1 MLKISRESEINL
13 VNVLIDNDIISGKDL
28 IDIKKIST
36 ENNKSQID
44 AIFELKLTDEQKII
58 DLLIKEQNLETVD
71 LKKVEVTDEIKTVL
85 PSNYIKV
92 NFVAPFK
99 IDNKTLH
106 IAIPDSSKLGLMRNL
121 KAITKKNI
129 ELHAAKITD
138 ISEFIEKLSSETD
151 EVTIASIRDENR
163 KRIKTFESDLG
174 DAGEVLEKAPEED
187 IEAIENESEVIKFST
202 AVVAEAIKMGVSDIH
217 IEPYRFS
224 SRVRYR
230 LDGMLQEQEQYK
242 QFLHD
247 NYGAVVTRIKIMGK
261 LDIAER
267 RLPQD
272 GAINFKIENKVVDLR
287 LSILP
292 TANNE
297 RIVMRILNKDAGD
310 IKLEQLNFEE
320 QDLKNLRKAIHS
332 TQGLILVTGPTGS
345 GKSTTLYSI
354 LKEVSKP
361 HLNILTAEDPVE
373 YELDGVGQVQIKDH
387 IGLTFASALRSF
399 LRQDP
404 EIILVGEMRDKE
416 TVDIGLKAALTGHL
430 VFSTLHTNDAPS
442 TITRLQNM
450 GTPDYLISAATQLV
464 VAQRLARKNCKDCR
478 VPDDD
483 VNPKVLQD
491 LGFSAEQA
499 SRVKAIKGKGCAKCS
514 NTGYKGRQGIYEILV
529 VSKPLKEAIL
539 RQATTPELREIGIK
553 EGFQTMKDMGRRL
566 IASGELNFREYES
579 SFRRIRMEAF
589 TYKGISD
596 GKYVTGDIEALNLD
610 EASHLLKEKKIIIT
624 NIVKTKKKAGEKKK
638 SSGSSLFGRSKKVK
652 IEDILI
658 FSKQFATMVKAG
670 LPILQVLAMLR
681 DQMES
686 QGIKDIIEDIRKSLE
701 GGVNLS
707 KCFEKYPQHFDN
719 VYVTWSKAGEARG

>member
-13 VNVLIDNDIISGKDL
+13 INVLIDNDIISGKDL
-28 IDIKKIST
+28 INIKKVST
-36 ENNKSQID
+36 EGNKSQID
-44 AIFELKLTDEQKII
+44 AVFELKLTDEEKIL
-58 DLLIKEQNLETVD
+58 DVLVKEQNLEVVD
-71 LKKVEVTDEIKTVL
+71 LSKIQIDEGVKSVL
-85 PSNYIKV
+85 PSNYINV

-99 IDNKTLH
+99 VDGKTLH
-106 IAIPDSSKLGLMRNL
+106 IAISDSSKLGLMRNL

-129 ELHAAKITD
+129 ELHAAPLSQ
-138 ISEFIEKLSSETD
+138 ISEFIEKISSD
-151 EVTIASIRDENR
+151 GEVTTATIRNEN
-163 KRIKTFESDLG
+163 KEKQKTFDSELG

-187 IEAIENESEVIKFST
+187 IEALENESEVIKFST
-202 AVVAEAIKMGVSDIH
+202 AVVAEAIKKGVSDIH

-242 QFLHD
+242 KFLHD
-247 NYGAVVTRIKIMGK
+247 NYGAVVTRFKIMGK

-272 GAINFKIENKVVDLR
+272 GAINFKIEGKVIDLR

-297 RIVMRILNKDAGD
+297 RIVMRVLNKDAGD
-310 IKLEQLNFEE
+310 ITLEQLNFED
-320 QDLKNLRKAIHS
+320 QDLKSLRKSIHS

-373 YELDGVGQVQIKDH
+373 YELDGVGQVQIKDD
-387 IGLTFASALRSF
+387 IGFTFAKALRSF

-450 GTPDYLISAATQLV
+450 GTPDYLISAACQLV
-464 VAQRLARKNCKDCR
+464 VAQRLARKNCKECKI
-478 VPDDD
+478 PDDD

-499 SRVKAIKGKGCAKCS
+499 SRVKAIKGKGCETCS

-539 RQATTPELREIGIK
+539 RKATTPELREIAIK
-553 EGFQTMKDMGRRL
+553 EGFQTMQDMGKRL
-566 IASGELNFREYES
+566 IASGELNFREYE
-579 SFRRIRMEAF
+579 R
-589 TYKGISD
+589 
-596 GKYVTGDIEALNLD
+596 
-610 EASHLLKEKKIIIT
+610 
-624 NIVKTKKKAGEKKK
+624 
-638 SSGSSLFGRSKKVK
+638 
-652 IEDILI
+652 
-658 FSKQFATMVKAG
+658 
-670 LPILQVLAMLR
+670 VLSN
-681 DQMES
+681 E
-686 QGIKDIIEDIRKSLE
+686 
-701 GGVNLS
+701 
-707 KCFEKYPQHFDN
+707 
-719 VYVTWSKAGEARG
+719 

>member
-13 VNVLIDNDIISGKDL
+13 INVLIDNDVISGKDL
-28 IDIKKIST
+28 INIKKKSS
-36 ENNKSQID
+36 EGNKSQIEAVFD
-44 AIFELKLTDEQKII
+44 LKLTDEKKILDI
-58 DLLIKEQNLETVD
+58 LVKEQNLEIID
-71 LKKVEVTDEIKTVL
+71 LKKVEVSPDVKSVL

-99 IDNKTLH
+99 MEGKTLH
-106 IAIPDSSKLGLMRNL
+106 IAIPDSSKLALMRNL

-129 ELHAAKITD
+129 ELHAAPLTQ
-138 ISEFIEKLSSETD
+138 ISEFIEKISSD
-151 EVTIASIRDENR
+151 GEVTTASIRKEN
-163 KRIKTFESDLG
+163 KEKQKTFDSELG
-174 DAGEVLEKAPEED
+174 EAGEVLEKAPEED

-202 AVVAEAIKMGVSDIH
+202 AVVAEAIKKGVSDIH

-242 QFLHD
+242 NFLHD
-247 NYGAVVTRIKIMGK
+247 NYGAVVTRFKIMGK

-272 GAINFKIENKVVDLR
+272 GAINFKIEGKVVDLR

-310 IKLEQLNFEE
+310 ITLEQLNFEDE
-320 QDLKNLRKAIHS
+320 DLKSLRKSIHS

-373 YELDGVGQVQIKDH
+373 YELDGVGQVQIKDD

-450 GTPDYLISAATQLV
+450 GTPDYLISAACQLV
-464 VAQRLARKNCKDCR
+464 VAQRLARKNCKNCK

-499 SRVKAIKGKGCAKCS
+499 SRVKAIKGKGCETCS

-539 RQATTPELREIGIK
+539 RKATTPELRQIAVK
-553 EGFQTMKDMGRRL
+553 EGFQTMQDMGKRL
-566 IASGELNFREYES
+566 IASGDLNFREYE
-579 SFRRIRMEAF
+579 R
-589 TYKGISD
+589 
-596 GKYVTGDIEALNLD
+596 
-610 EASHLLKEKKIIIT
+610 
-624 NIVKTKKKAGEKKK
+624 
-638 SSGSSLFGRSKKVK
+638 
-652 IEDILI
+652 
-658 FSKQFATMVKAG
+658 
-670 LPILQVLAMLR
+670 VLSN
-681 DQMES
+681 E
-686 QGIKDIIEDIRKSLE
+686 
-701 GGVNLS
+701 
-707 KCFEKYPQHFDN
+707 
-719 VYVTWSKAGEARG
+719 

>member
-13 VNVLIDNDIISGKDL
+13 INVLIDNDVISGKDL
-28 IDIKKIST
+28 INIKKKSS
-36 ENNKSQID
+36 EGNKSQIEAVFD
-44 AIFELKLTDEQKII
+44 LKLTDEKKILDI
-58 DLLIKEQNLETVD
+58 LVKEQNLDIVD
-71 LKKVEVTDEIKTVL
+71 LKKVEVSPEIKSVL

-99 IDNKTLH
+99 VDGKTLH
-106 IAIPDSSKLGLMRNL
+106 IAIPDSSKLTLMRNL

-129 ELHAAKITD
+129 ELHAAPLTQ
-138 ISEFIEKLSSETD
+138 ISEFIENLSSD
-151 EVTIASIRDENR
+151 GEVTTASIRKENR
-163 KRIKTFESDLG
+163 EKQKTFDSDLG

-187 IEAIENESEVIKFST
+187 VEAIENESEVIKFST
-202 AVVAEAIKMGVSDIH
+202 AVVAEAIKKGVSDIH

-247 NYGAVVTRIKIMGK
+247 NYGAVVTRFKIMGK

-272 GAINFKIENKVVDLR
+272 GAINFKIEGKVVDLR

-310 IKLEQLNFEE
+310 ITLEQLNFEE
-320 QDLKNLRKAIHS
+320 QDLKSLRKSIHS

-373 YELDGVGQVQIKDH
+373 YELDGVGQVQIKDD

-450 GTPDYLISAATQLV
+450 GTPDYLISAACQLV
-464 VAQRLARKNCKDCR
+464 VAQRLARKNCKKCKI
-478 VPDDD
+478 PDDD

-499 SRVKAIKGKGCAKCS
+499 SRVKAIKGKGCETCS

-539 RQATTPELREIGIK
+539 RKATTPELRQIAVK
-553 EGFQTMKDMGRRL
+553 EGFQTMQDMGKRL
-566 IASGELNFREYES
+566 IASGDLNFREYERVLS
-579 SFRRIRMEAF
+579 
-589 TYKGISD
+589 
-596 GKYVTGDIEALNLD
+596 
-610 EASHLLKEKKIIIT
+610 
-624 NIVKTKKKAGEKKK
+624 GE
-638 SSGSSLFGRSKKVK
+638 
-652 IEDILI
+652 
-658 FSKQFATMVKAG
+658 
-670 LPILQVLAMLR
+670 
-681 DQMES
+681 
-686 QGIKDIIEDIRKSLE
+686 
-701 GGVNLS
+701 
-707 KCFEKYPQHFDN
+707 
-719 VYVTWSKAGEARG
+719 

>member
-13 VNVLIDNDIISGKDL
+13 INVLIDNDVISGKDL
-28 IDIKKIST
+28 INIKKKSS
-36 ENNKSQID
+36 EGNKSQIEAVFD
-44 AIFELKLTDEQKII
+44 LKLTDEKKILDI
-58 DLLIKEQNLETVD
+58 LVKEQNLEIID
-71 LKKVEVTDEIKTVL
+71 LKKVDVSPEIKSVL
-85 PSNYIKV
+85 PSNYIKI

-99 IDNKTLH
+99 MEGKTLH
-106 IAIPDSSKLGLMRNL
+106 IAIPDSSKLALMRNL

-129 ELHAAKITD
+129 ELHAAPLTQ
-138 ISEFIEKLSSETD
+138 ISEFIEKISSD
-151 EVTIASIRDENR
+151 GEVTTASIRKEN
-163 KRIKTFESDLG
+163 KEKQKTFDSDLG

-187 IEAIENESEVIKFST
+187 VEALENESEVIKFST
-202 AVVAEAIKMGVSDIH
+202 AVVAEAIKKGVSDIH

-242 QFLHD
+242 NFLHD
-247 NYGAVVTRIKIMGK
+247 NYGAVVTRFKIMGK

-272 GAINFKIENKVVDLR
+272 GAINFKIEGKVVDLR

-310 IKLEQLNFEE
+310 ITLEQLNFEE
-320 QDLKNLRKAIHS
+320 QDLKSLRKSIHS

-373 YELDGVGQVQIKDH
+373 YELDGVGQVQIKDD

-464 VAQRLARKNCKDCR
+464 VAQRLARKNCKNCK

-499 SRVKAIKGKGCAKCS
+499 SRVKAIKGKGCETCG

-539 RQATTPELREIGIK
+539 RKATTPELREIAVK
-553 EGFQTMKDMGRRL
+553 EGFQTMQDMGKRL
-566 IASGELNFREYES
+566 IAGGDLNFREYE
-579 SFRRIRMEAF
+579 R
-589 TYKGISD
+589 
-596 GKYVTGDIEALNLD
+596 
-610 EASHLLKEKKIIIT
+610 
-624 NIVKTKKKAGEKKK
+624 
-638 SSGSSLFGRSKKVK
+638 
-652 IEDILI
+652 
-658 FSKQFATMVKAG
+658 
-670 LPILQVLAMLR
+670 VLSN
-681 DQMES
+681 E
-686 QGIKDIIEDIRKSLE
+686 
-701 GGVNLS
+701 
-707 KCFEKYPQHFDN
+707 
-719 VYVTWSKAGEARG
+719 

>member
-1 MLKISRESEINL
+1 MINISRESEINL
-13 VNVLIDNDIISGKDL
+13 INILIDQDIISGKDL
-28 IDIKKIST
+28 AEIKKVSSDG
-36 ENNKSQID
+36 NKSQLD
-44 AIFELKLTDEQKII
+44 AVFELNLTDEQKIL
-58 DLLIKEQNLETVD
+58 DLLVHDQSLDVVD
-71 LKKVEVTDEIKTVL
+71 LSTIQVTEELKAVL
-85 PSNYIKV
+85 PSNYINM
-92 NFVAPFK
+92 NFIAPFK
-99 IDNKTLH
+99 IEGKVLH
-106 IAIPDSSKLGLMRNL
+106 IAISDISKLSLMRNL
-121 KAITKKNI
+121 RTITKMDI
-129 ELHAAKITD
+129 ELHAAKVSD
-138 ISEFIEKLSSETD
+138 ISNFVDKLLADGEK
-151 EVTIASIRDENR
+151 TISDIRQTQAE
-163 KRIKTFESDLG
+163 KTKTFDYDVDEQ
-174 DAGEVLEKAPEED
+174 AEVLENQPEED

-202 AVVAEAIKMGVSDIH
+202 AVVADAIKSGVSDIH

-230 LDGMLQEQEQYK
+230 LDGMLQEQEQYRK
-242 QFLHD
+242 FLHD
-247 NYGAVVTRIKIMGK
+247 NYGAVVTRFKIMGK

-272 GAINFKIENKVVDLR
+272 GAINFKIDGKVVDLR

-297 RIVMRILNKDAGD
+297 RIVMRVLNKDAGD
-310 IKLEQLNFEE
+310 ITLEQLNFEDA
-320 QDLKNLRKAIHS
+320 DLQNLRKSIHS

-354 LKEVSKP
+354 LKEVSQP

-373 YELDGVGQVQIKDH
+373 YELDGVGQVQIKDD

-464 VAQRLARKNCKDCR
+464 VAQRLARKNCKNCKI
-478 VPDDD
+478 PDDD

-499 SRVKAIKGKGCAKCS
+499 SRVKAIKGKGCETCS

-539 RQATTPELREIGIK
+539 RKATTPELRQIAVK
-553 EGFQTMKDMGRRL
+553 EGFQTMQDMGKRL
-566 IASGELNFREYES
+566 IASGDLNFREYERVLS
-579 SFRRIRMEAF
+579 
-589 TYKGISD
+589 
-596 GKYVTGDIEALNLD
+596 
-610 EASHLLKEKKIIIT
+610 
-624 NIVKTKKKAGEKKK
+624 GE
-638 SSGSSLFGRSKKVK
+638 
-652 IEDILI
+652 
-658 FSKQFATMVKAG
+658 
-670 LPILQVLAMLR
+670 
-681 DQMES
+681 
-686 QGIKDIIEDIRKSLE
+686 
-701 GGVNLS
+701 
-707 KCFEKYPQHFDN
+707 
-719 VYVTWSKAGEARG
+719 